1 MIENNNVENIES
13 QNIEDINMENIES
26 IENIVD
32 TDPSLK
38 KNKKS

>member
-1 MIENNNVENIES
+1 MIENNNNENIES
-13 QNIEDINMENIES
+13 ENIEDINMENIES

-32 TDPSLK
+32 TDLSLK

>member
-1 MIENNNVENIES
+1 MIENNNNENIES
-13 QNIEDINMENIES
+13 ENIEDINMENIES